1 MSLQDDYFDLKD
13 WMKNKPKWVQ
23 KSFDNIWDYSIQAE
37 EEIDKIRDQNC
48 AMRKVIKII
57 K

>member
-13 WMKNKPKWVQ
+13 WMKDKPKWVQ
-23 KSFDNIWDYSIQAE
+23 KSFENIWDYSIWAE
-37 EEIDKIRDQNC
+37 VELEKLKDQNC